1 VDRRTW
7 EDARAVP
14 VITLKPAFIGKAR
27 VNSRHAD
34 DLVLLD

>member
-7 EDARAVP
+7 EDALAVP
-14 VITLKPAFIGKAR
+14 VITPAVALTGKAR
-27 VNSRHAD
+27 MNSMHAD